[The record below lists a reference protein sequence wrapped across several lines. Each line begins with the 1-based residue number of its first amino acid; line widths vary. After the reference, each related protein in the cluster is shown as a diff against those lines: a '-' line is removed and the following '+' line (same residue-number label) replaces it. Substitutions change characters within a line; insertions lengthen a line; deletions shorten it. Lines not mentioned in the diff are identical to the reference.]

1 MISSL
6 WIAKTGLDAQQ
17 TNMDV
22 IANNL
27 ANVSTNGFKRQRA
40 VFEDLLYQT
49 IRQPGAQSSEQ
60 TTLPS
65 GLQIGTGVRPVAT
78 ERLHSQGNLSQ
89 TNNSKDVAIKGQGFF
104 QVMLPDGTSAYTR
117 DGSFQVDQNGQ
128 LVTAGGFQVQPAIT
142 IPANALSIT
151 IGRDGVV
158 SVTQQGQ
165 AAPVQVGQLNLTTF
179 MNDTGLESIGENLY
193 IETQSSG
200 APNESTPGLNGAG
213 LLYQGYVET
222 SNVNVAEEL
231 VNMIQVQ
238 RAYEIN
244 SKAVSTTDQM
254 LQKLTQL
261 LRGRRWGYATGSLIL
276 KMKVMQKYALHA
288 YPVMALMVAT
298 LTGCAWIPAK
308 PLVQG
313 RPRRSRYL
321 ARYRWRM
328 APYFSLRSRL
338 IMAISRFL
346 KIVDRVISAIRSRL
360 CYRKTSAPVKARRQM
375 PAATAKPAL
384 VLIRYRVI
392 CRDYSVIPARIWRPP
407 AATLLMV
414 KAARM
419 PAIPLAAR

>member
-60 TTLPS
+60 TTLRRRAADWYRRSPGGYRAS
-65 GLQIGTGVRPVAT
+65 AQP
-78 ERLHSQGNLSQ
+78 GNLSQ

-104 QVMLPDGTSAYTR
+104 QVQLPDGTSAYTR

-193 IETQSSG
+193 TETQSSG
-200 APNESTPGLNGAG
+200 TPNESTPGLNGAG

-261 LRGRRWGYATGSLIL
+261 
-276 KMKVMQKYALHA
+276 
-288 YPVMALMVAT
+288 
-298 LTGCAWIPAK
+298 
-308 PLVQG
+308 
-313 RPRRSRYL
+313 
-321 ARYRWRM
+321 
-328 APYFSLRSRL
+328 
-338 IMAISRFL
+338 
-346 KIVDRVISAIRSRL
+346 
-360 CYRKTSAPVKARRQM
+360 
-375 PAATAKPAL
+375 
-384 VLIRYRVI
+384 
-392 CRDYSVIPARIWRPP
+392 
-407 AATLLMV
+407 
-414 KAARM
+414 
-419 PAIPLAAR
+419 